1 LHEPKASPVAVVE
14 TVLARCD
21 DCFEARVIV
30 IGGNMR
36 RVLSDV
42 GFGRTPDPQGQQ
54 KDPPQAAF
62 LELPYDQVAR
72 FARPPKKESSVHQ
85 QRWPQVWFERSYE
98 ASQPA
103 ASAVMHDWTERHPNR
118 IYGTRRSHARWQR
131 AANCASCVLTTVH
144 HSCRVSSWLQSSWR
158 PVVRARRQGQLGLFS
173 WYVIGGLLDA

>member
-1 LHEPKASPVAVVE
+1 VMLVLVAHQIPKASKRTRHQPRFLSCHMTRWHVSPV
-14 TVLARCD
+14 LR
-21 DCFEARVIV
+21 RKSLRSISR
-30 IGGNMR
+30 GGHKYGLRGCM
-36 RVLSDV
+36 
-42 GFGRTPDPQGQQ
+42 
-54 KDPPQAAF
+54 K
-62 LELPYDQVAR
+62 
-72 FARPPKKESSVHQ
+72 
-85 QRWPQVWFERSYE
+85 

-158 PVVRARRQGQLGLFS
+158 PVVRARRQGQSGLFS